1 MKSVKHQDSNQ
12 LWHTATAV
20 VSGVRHRRNQAA
32 CQDVLRTAVVDDQW
46 LLVALADGAG
56 SAPLGGLGA
65 DLATR
70 GALATMAAH
79 CLDKE
84 ARTQPSATET
94 AIRKAFAEARGLLE
108 REVAAREGALRDLAT
123 TLLVCLATPEWLV
136 AGQVGDGA
144 VVLGEGQGAWK
155 TLTRPAS
162 GEYLNETVFLTSDD
176 ALDRAQVATHEGA
189 VRELAVF
196 SDGLQMLALKLA
208 DAAPHEPFFRPLFNW
223 LSKAN
228 DPFAAGRELESLL
241 RSPRVTDRTDDDLSL
256 CLARWGGKLRQP

>member
-1 MKSVKHQDSNQ
+1 MPSNPSPT
-12 LWHTATAV
+12 WHTATAV
-20 VSGVRHRRNQAA
+20 VTGVRHRRNQAG
-32 CQDVLRTAVVDDQW
+32 CQDVLRTAVVDRKW

-70 GALATMAAH
+70 AVLGAMAGH
-79 CLDKE
+79 CADRNG
-84 ARTQPSATET
+84 RTQSAAAET
-94 AIRKAFAEARGLLE
+94 AIRKAFAGARGALE
-108 REVAAREGALRDLAT
+108 REVTGRGGALRDLAT

-144 VVLGEGQGAWK
+144 VVFGGGQGGWR
-155 TLTRPAS
+155 TLTQPAS
-162 GEYLNETVFLTSDD
+162 GEYLNETVFLTSED
-176 ALDRAQVATHEGA
+176 ALDRAQVATHEGPA
-189 VRELAVF
+189 RELAVF

-223 LSKAN
+223 LSKTS
-228 DPFAAGRELESLL
+228 DPFIAGRELEELL

-256 CLARWGGKLRQP
+256 CLARWNG